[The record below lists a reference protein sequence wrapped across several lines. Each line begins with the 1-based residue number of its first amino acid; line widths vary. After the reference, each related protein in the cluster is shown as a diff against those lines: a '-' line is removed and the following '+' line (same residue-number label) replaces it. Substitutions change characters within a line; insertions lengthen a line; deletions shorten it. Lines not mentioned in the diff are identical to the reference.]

1 MDDAAQSSAPP
12 QALDQAAVRQIILGI
27 LLAMLLAAL
36 DQTIV
41 ATALPTIGSE
51 LNDVEHLQWVVT
63 AYLLAATAVTPL
75 YGKLADIYGRRRMLL
90 IAIST
95 FVTGSFLCALAPTMI
110 VLIVSR
116 FIQGLG
122 GGGLIAL
129 AQTIV
134 ADVVSP
140 RERMRYQ
147 AYFAS
152 VFVTSSVVGPVIGG
166 FFAQDLH
173 WSFIFWIN
181 LPLGAGALAM
191 TYGVLKRLPRH
202 ERPHKLDV
210 TGALLMAFSATT
222 LLLAL
227 SWGGSTYPWT
237 SVQVLGL
244 VAATVVGWILFA
256 TRLLTAAEPFVP
268 LAVLFNPV
276 VGTGTASN
284 FFVVGTMVGLSIF
297 VPIYFEAIVGLTAGQ
312 SGLALIALMG
322 GTVTGAQIAGRIMA
336 WTERYK
342 RGPLVGL
349 VIAVVG
355 MMILAWRA
363 GALPLWQIEVLLAI
377 CGIGMGTIYPVTT
390 VSIQNAV
397 EPHQLGTATATFNF
411 FRSLG
416 SAILV
421 AVFGTLFIGGLG
433 IGGQAIGSLERLV
446 AIAAKNGTPI
456 GPVFTL
462 IFGAAAI
469 TLFAGLICFA
479 LMEER
484 PLKTRAGA

>member
-1 MDDAAQSSAPP
+1 MNDASPSPYPP
-12 QALDQAAVRQIILGI
+12 VLDPAAVRQIILGI
-27 LLAMLLAAL
+27 LLAMMLSAL

-41 ATALPTIGSE
+41 ATALPTIGDE
-51 LNDVEHLQWVVT
+51 LHDLEHLQWVVT

-95 FVTGSFLCALAPTMI
+95 FVVGSLACALAPSMI
-110 VLIVSR
+110 VLIAAR
-116 FIQGLG
+116 FVQGLG

-134 ADVVSP
+134 ADVVAP

-152 VFVTSSVVGPVIGG
+152 VFVTSSVLGPVIGG

-191 TYGVLKRLPRH
+191 VYGVLKRLPRH

-210 TGALLMAFSATT
+210 IGALLMAFAATT

-227 SWGGSTYPWT
+227 SWGGSTYPWI
-237 SVQVLGL
+237 SPQVVGLL
-244 VAATVVGWILFA
+244 VATVIAWSLFA
-256 TRLLTAAEPFVP
+256 GRLLTAAEPFVP
-268 LAVLFNPV
+268 LAVMFNPV
-276 VGTGTASN
+276 VGTGTAAN

-297 VPIYFEAIVGLTAGQ
+297 VPIYFEAIVGLTASQ

-336 WTERYK
+336 WTEHYK
-342 RGPLVGL
+342 RGPLAGL
-349 VIAVVG
+349 AVAVIATA
-355 MMILAWRA
+355 ILAWRA
-363 GALPLWQIEVLLAI
+363 GALPLWQIEVLLAVA
-377 CGIGMGTIYPVTT
+377 GIGMGTIFPVTT
-390 VSIQNAV
+390 VAIQNAV
-397 EPHQLGTATATFNF
+397 EAHQLGTATATFNF

-421 AVFGTLFIGGLG
+421 AVFGTIFIGGLG
-433 IGGQAIGSLERLV
+433 VGGQAIGSLESLV
-446 AIAAKNGTPI
+446 ATAAKNGTPI
-456 GPVFTL
+456 GPVFTM
-462 IFGAAAI
+462 IFGAASI
-469 TLFAGLICFA
+469 TLALGLACFLA
-479 LMEER
+479 MEER
-484 PLKTRAGA
+484 TLKGRAGG

>member
-1 MDDAAQSSAPP
+1 MNDATPALAPP
-12 QALDQAAVRQIILGI
+12 DLDKAAVRQIILGI
-27 LLAMLLAAL
+27 LLAMMLSAL

-41 ATALPTIGSE
+41 ATALPTIGEE
-51 LNDVEHLQWVVT
+51 LGDLNHLQWVVT

-95 FVTGSFLCALAPTMI
+95 FVVGSLACALAPSMI
-110 VLIVSR
+110 VLIGAR

-134 ADVVSP
+134 ADVVPP

-173 WSFIFWIN
+173 WTFIFWIN

-191 TYGVLKRLPRH
+191 VYGVLKRLPRH

-210 TGALLMAFSATT
+210 IGALLMAFAATT

-237 SVQVLGL
+237 SPQVVSLI
-244 VAATVVGWILFA
+244 VATVIAWSLFA
-256 TRLLTAAEPFVP
+256 MRLLTAAEPFVP
-268 LAVLFNPV
+268 LAVMFNPV
-276 VGTGTASN
+276 VGTGTAAN

-297 VPIYFEAIVGLTAGQ
+297 VPIYFEAIVGLTASQ
-312 SGLALIALMG
+312 SGMALIALMG

-336 WTERYK
+336 WTAHYK
-342 RGPLVGL
+342 RGPLAGL
-349 VIAVVG
+349 AVAVVG
-355 MMILAWRA
+355 TAILSWRA
-363 GALPLWQIEVLLAI
+363 GALPLWQIEVLLAVT
-377 CGIGMGTIYPVTT
+377 GIGMGTIFPVTT

-397 EPHQLGTATATFNF
+397 EMHQLGTATATFNF

-421 AVFGTLFIGGLG
+421 AVFGTIFIGGLG
-433 IGGQAIGSLERLV
+433 VGGQAIGSLEKLV
-446 AIAAKNGTPI
+446 AIAAANGTPI
-456 GPVFTL
+456 GPVFTM
-462 IFGAAAI
+462 IFGAASI
-469 TLFAGLICFA
+469 TLALGLACFA
-479 LMEER
+479 AMEER
-484 PLKTRAGA
+484 PLKGRAGA

>member
-1 MDDAAQSSAPP
+1 MNDATPSPHPP
-12 QALDQAAVRQIILGI
+12 ALDKAAVRQIILGI
-27 LLAMLLAAL
+27 LLAMMLSAL

-41 ATALPTIGSE
+41 ATALPTIGSD
-51 LNDVEHLQWVVT
+51 LHDLEHLQWVVT

-75 YGKLADIYGRRRMLL
+75 YGKLADIHGRRPMLL
-90 IAIST
+90 IAISM
-95 FVTGSFLCALAPTMI
+95 FVIGSLLCALAPTMI
-110 VLIVSR
+110 VLIAAR

-134 ADVVSP
+134 ADVVPP

-152 VFVTSSVVGPVIGG
+152 VFVTSSVVGPVVGG
-166 FFAQDLH
+166 FFAQNLH
-173 WSFIFWIN
+173 WSLIFWIN

-210 TGALLMAFSATT
+210 IGALLMAFAATT

-227 SWGGSTYPWT
+227 SWGGSTYPW
-237 SVQVLGL
+237 SSPQVIGL
-244 VAATVVGWILFA
+244 IVATVVAWSLFVA
-256 TRLLTAAEPFVP
+256 RLLTAAEPFVP
-268 LAVLFNPV
+268 LAVMFNPV
-276 VGTGTASN
+276 VGTGTAAS
-284 FFVVGTMVGLSIF
+284 FFVVGTMVGLTIF
-297 VPIYFEAIVGLTAGQ
+297 VPIYFEAVVGLTASQ

-336 WTERYK
+336 WTEHYK
-342 RGPLVGL
+342 HGPIGGL
-349 VIAVVG
+349 VVAVISTA
-355 MMILAWRA
+355 MLAWQA
-363 GALPLWQIEVLLAI
+363 GDLPLWQIEVLLALT
-377 CGIGMGTIYPVTT
+377 GIGMGTIFPVTT
-390 VSIQNAV
+390 VAIQNAV
-397 EPHQLGTATATFNF
+397 EPHQLGTATATYNF

-421 AVFGTLFIGGLG
+421 AVFGTLFLGGLG
-433 IGGQAIGSLERLV
+433 VGGQAIGSLERLV
-446 AIAAKNGTPI
+446 AIAAQNGTPI

-462 IFGAAAI
+462 IFGAAAL
-469 TLFAGLICFA
+469 TLSIGLVCFLA
-479 LMEER
+479 MEER
-484 PLKTRAGA
+484 PLKGRDGT

>member
-1 MDDAAQSSAPP
+1 MNDATPSAPP
-12 QALDQAAVRQIILGI
+12 PELDKAAVRQIIVGV

-51 LNDVEHLQWVVT
+51 LNDLEHLQWVVT
-63 AYLLAATAVTPL
+63 AYLLGATAVTPL
-75 YGKLADIYGRRRMLL
+75 YGKLADIYGRRVMLL
-90 IAIST
+90 IAIGT
-95 FVTGSFLCALAPTMI
+95 FVVGSLACALAPTMI
-110 VLIVSR
+110 VLIVAR
-116 FIQGLG
+116 FVQGLG

-147 AYFAS
+147 VYFAS

-181 LPLGAGALAM
+181 LPLGAGALAI
-191 TYGVLKRLPRH
+191 TYGILRRLPRH

-210 TGALLMAFSATT
+210 VGALLMAFAATT

-227 SWGGSTYPWT
+227 SWGGSTYPW
-237 SVQVLGL
+237 SSPQVIGL
-244 VAATVVGWILFA
+244 TIATVVAWGLFVV
-256 TRLLTAAEPFVP
+256 RLLTAAEPFVP
-268 LAVLFNPV
+268 LAVMFDPV

-297 VPIYFEAIVGLTAGQ
+297 VPIYFEAVVGLTASQ

-336 WTERYK
+336 WTEHYK
-342 RGPLVGL
+342 RGPQAGL
-349 VIAVVG
+349 AVAVVSTA
-355 MMILAWRA
+355 ILAWRA
-363 GALPLWQIEVLLAI
+363 GELPLWQIEVLLAVS
-377 CGIGMGTIYPVTT
+377 GIGMGTIFPVTT
-390 VSIQNAV
+390 VAIQNAV
-397 EPHQLGTATATFNF
+397 EAHQLGTATATFNF

-421 AVFGTLFIGGLG
+421 AVFGTIFIGGLG
-433 IGGQAIGSLERLV
+433 VGGQSIGSLEHLV
-446 AIAAKNGTPI
+446 AVAAQNGTPI

-462 IFGAAAI
+462 IFGAAAV
-469 TLFAGLICFA
+469 TLAIGLACFLA
-479 LMEER
+479 MEER
-484 PLKTRAGA
+484 PLKGRPGT